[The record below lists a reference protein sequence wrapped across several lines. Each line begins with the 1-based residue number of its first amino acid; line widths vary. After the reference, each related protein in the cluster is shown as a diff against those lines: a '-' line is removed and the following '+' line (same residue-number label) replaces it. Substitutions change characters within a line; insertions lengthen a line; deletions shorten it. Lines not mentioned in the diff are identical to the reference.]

1 MKIIHTAD
9 WHLGHQLY
17 GYERSAEQQSMLAQ
31 IADIVES
38 RRPDALLVSGDIF
51 DTTQPSV
58 AAGYT
63 QALPIDAPHTHRR
76 QSRRG
81 FAP

>member
-17 GYERSAEQQSMLAQ
+17 GYERSAEQQSLLAQ

-38 RRPDALLVSGDIF
+38 RRPDAL
-51 DTTQPSV
+51 
-58 AAGYT
+58 
-63 QALPIDAPHTHRR
+63 
-76 QSRRG
+76 
-81 FAP
+81 